1 MRSWG
6 RSSGGLPA
14 GSRLHSCGSGPG
26 INSRSALLRLCEHIP
41 SKPGV
46 RGWASGK
53 ASPQLQMRYD
63 RLLAHAHRHMD
74 PAYRVGCDQGLFLNF
89 YVFIPQGAAAVS
101 AAADAATAARRAH
114 PRRQAAAA
122 AARARRR

>member
-14 GSRLHSCGSGPG
+14 CSRLHSCGGGPG

-53 ASPQLQMRYD
+53 ASPQLHYD
-63 RLLAHAHRHMD
+63 RLLAPYAS
-74 PAYRVGCDQGLFLNF
+74 C
-89 YVFIPQGAAAVS
+89 IPSRLRSRAVS
-101 AAADAATAARRAH
+101 HLLCVHPTGRSSSQRRS
-114 PRRQAAAA
+114 
-122 AARARRR
+122 